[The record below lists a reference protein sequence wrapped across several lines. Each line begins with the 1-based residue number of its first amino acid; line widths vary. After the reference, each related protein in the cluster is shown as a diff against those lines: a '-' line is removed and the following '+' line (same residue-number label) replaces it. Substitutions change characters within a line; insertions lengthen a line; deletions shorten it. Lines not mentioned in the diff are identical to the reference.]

1 MSLSGRNTQEKD
13 ELDELAES
21 IVLMMEQ
28 EDAKIYSRETIS
40 EFRNPANVG
49 RMEDADGVG
58 IADGL
63 CADTMEMYIK
73 LDGGRIQR
81 CTFFTDGCGAT
92 IACGSR
98 LTRLATGMTVQE
110 AKAVGQEE
118 LISLLNG
125 LPKEHEHCAAL
136 AVIALRNAI
145 RDCERRVEGGQG

>member
-1 MSLSGRNTQEKD
+1 MHLSGRDTREKD

-63 CADTMEMYIK
+63 CADTMEMYVKIG
-73 LDGGRIQR
+73 GGRIQR

-98 LTRLATGMTVQE
+98 LTRLVSGMTVQE
-110 AKAVGQEE
+110 AMGVSREE
-118 LISLLNG
+118 LVSLLNG

-136 AVIALRNAI
+136 AVIALRNAMK
-145 RDCERRVEGGQG
+145 DYERRTGGSQE

>member
-1 MSLSGRNTQEKD
+1 MSLSGRNTREKD

-21 IVLMMEQ
+21 IVLIMER
-28 EDAKIYSRETIS
+28 EDAKIYSRETVS

-73 LDGGRIQR
+73 VDGGRIQR

-98 LTRLATGMTVQE
+98 LTRLVTGMTGQE
-110 AKAVGQEE
+110 AKAVSHEE

-145 RDCERRVEGGQG
+145 RDCERRVEEGQG

>member
-1 MSLSGRNTQEKD
+1 MSLSGRNTKEKD

-28 EDAKIYSRETIS
+28 EDAKVYSRETIS

-49 RMEDADGVG
+49 RMEDADGAG

-63 CADTMEMYIK
+63 CADTMEIYVK
-73 LDGGRIQR
+73 VGGDRIQR

-98 LTRLATGMTVQE
+98 LTRLVTGMTVQE
-110 AKAVGQEE
+110 AACVSHEE

-145 RDCERRVEGGQG
+145 KDHKHRSEGGRG